1 MEENTPAGSIAS
13 TAKSLAYHHGVH
25 AAAVFLLSKS
35 AAAVRDALHDACVS
49 APLQSELLKA
59 MSHAVTGCAAPLE
72 EEPWHE
78 PPSEKSCSALSN
90 EQRSTGAAV
99 AVAGSVCVL
108 VAFVIFL
115 LRRRDVDKSRAVFV
129 ERQEVSGREPALVS
143 PAHLFFD
150 VHTRVLPAYLEHAAS
165 TTAP

>member
-35 AAAVRDALHDACVS
+35 AATVREALQDAQIS

-59 MSHAVTGCAAPLE
+59 MSHAVAGGAAPLE
-72 EEPWHE
+72 EDSWPE
-78 PPSEKSCSALSN
+78 PPSEKACQAVSN
-90 EQRSTGAAV
+90 EQRNTGAAV

-108 VAFVIFL
+108 VAFVTLL
-115 LRRRDVDKSRAVFV
+115 LRRRDLHKTRFVLV
-129 ERQEVSGREPALVS
+129 ERHELPGREPALVS

-150 VHTRVLPAYLEHAAS
+150 VHTRVLPAYLENAA
-165 TTAP
+165 P